1 LDPIKRYVIYAI
13 SKITDQIGDDFDMKE
28 REGRLLTAKQAA
40 QYLGVSVITLRRM
53 EKMGV
58 LSPYRTP
65 GGHRRYSIEMLEEY
79 LENSR
84 ECSPR

>member
-1 LDPIKRYVIYAI
+1 MKKRDEGLLNA
-13 SKITDQIGDDFDMKE
+13 KE
-28 REGRLLTAKQAA
+28 AA
-40 QYLGVSVITLRRM
+40 GYLGISLPTLART
-53 EKMGV
+53 EKKGD

-84 ECSPR
+84 CNRSQRRGKADKEGLDE

>member
-1 LDPIKRYVIYAI
+1 
-13 SKITDQIGDDFDMKE
+13 M
-28 REGRLLTAKQAA
+28 LTAKQAA
-40 QYLGVSVITLRRM
+40 KYLSVSVITLRRM

-84 ECSPR
+84 EWSPR

>member
-1 LDPIKRYVIYAI
+1 MKKRGEGLLNAREAARHLGI
-13 SKITDQIGDDFDMKE
+13 SLPTLARIEKRGD
-28 REGRLLTAKQAA
+28 
-40 QYLGVSVITLRRM
+40 
-53 EKMGV
+53 

-84 ECSPR
+84 CNRSR

>member
-1 LDPIKRYVIYAI
+1 MNK
-13 SKITDQIGDDFDMKE
+13 QE
-28 REGRLLTAKQAA
+28 RRLLTAKEAGK
-40 QYLGVSVITLRRM
+40 YLGVSVVTLYRI

-58 LSPYRTP
+58 LLPYRTP

-84 ECSPR
+84 EYSAASRSTLGSGSGNDDQEARQC